1 MAENANRSK
10 MIRYIDLS
18 SYTPY
23 PKNPKIASVF
33 KEIGLADELGSRIK
47 RIAECSKVYSNLPPK
62 FKEDDIFQTI
72 IYLDNELEMPQYDM
86 LSGYKK
92 ILYEFVCNNNGVS
105 RKEINEF
112 MSQFYK
118 SLDKNKID
126 RKVKY
131 LLTYLRKNKLIKN
144 IGSSIGSIWV
154 KY

>member
-10 MIRYIDLS
+10 MVRYIDLS

-23 PKNPKIASVF
+23 PKNLKIASVF

-47 RIAECSKVYSNLPPK
+47 RITECSKVYSNLPPK

-92 ILYEFVCNNNGVS
+92 ILYRLLNYYNTTEKDEDISKLIFTYYKN
-105 RKEINEF
+105 RLMTKDEYRTLMMLIINE
-112 MSQFYK
+112 MK
-118 SLDKNKID
+118 DDIANIE
-126 RKVKY
+126 Y
-131 LLTYLRKNKLIKN
+131 LE
-144 IGSSIGSIWV
+144 
-154 KY
+154 